1 VADEIL
7 RLAFAIAAAEEVRPV
22 AEVRIAG
29 AAPRASRTRVFQ
41 YTDVLMPFSI
51 GFDGSAC
58 LDELVVESTTS
69 SFLVDLSIDGETR
82 LTAPYSWFQQV
93 SQLSD
98 WIDAFSSDS
107 SYVLRLAGLCF
118 SKRFSVSFIAVEAL
132 GTGQTPK
139 LSKVVAKLSEQQ
151 QLF

>member
-1 VADEIL
+1 MADEIL

-22 AEVRIAG
+22 AEVRTAG
-29 AAPRASRTRVFQ
+29 VAPKASRTRVFQ

-51 GFDGSAC
+51 GFDGPAC
-58 LDELVVESTTS
+58 LDELVVESTTNS
-69 SFLVDLSIDGETR
+69 ILVDLSIDGSTR

-107 SYVLRLAGLCF
+107 SYVLRLADLCF
-118 SKRFSVSFIAVEAL
+118 SKRLEVTFTPIATL
-132 GTGQTPK
+132 GSAQSQK
-139 LSKVVAKLSEQQ
+139 LSKVVAKLSEPQ
-151 QLF
+151 